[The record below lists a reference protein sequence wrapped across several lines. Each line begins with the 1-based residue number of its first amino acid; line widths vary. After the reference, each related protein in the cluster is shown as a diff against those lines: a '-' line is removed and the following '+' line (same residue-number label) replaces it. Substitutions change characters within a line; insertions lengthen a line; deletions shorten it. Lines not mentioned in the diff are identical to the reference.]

1 VRPVIA
7 LPVAALACATLLS
20 AGPGFAQAEYDKTDA
35 QRFIDFRGATVYYE
49 KALRLL
55 NTEDR
60 DGALDALVVCF
71 KQEPEHPGGRYLM
84 ARLLYA
90 EKEYTR
96 ALGEI
101 VLATSGHEK
110 TADLREKLQW
120 GRRHAIAERIKGKD
134 VAIFD
139 LTALL
144 PRLGPDER
152 IRTENKIR
160 QLQIERSVLQRE
172 LEDTNRGPLLVPAP
186 YSSLHGNILLRL
198 DRLPE
203 AVKQYEEALKA
214 EPGFGEAA
222 NNLASVYHSAGQH
235 KKALEVAIKAQ
246 KRGATLHPEL
256 VKSIEAALAEAKQTT
271 GP

>member
-1 VRPVIA
+1 VRPVTA
-7 LPVAALACATLLS
+7 FLVVALACATLLS
-20 AGPGFAQAEYDKTDA
+20 SGPGLSQAEYDKTDA
-35 QRFIDFRGATVYYE
+35 QRFSKFRSATVSYE
-49 KALRLL
+49 KALKLL
-55 NTEDR
+55 SKKDR
-60 DGALDALVVCF
+60 DGALKALAACF
-71 KQEPEHPGGRYLM
+71 EQEPEYPEGRFLM

-101 VLATSGHEK
+101 ILATSGHEK
-110 TADLREKLQW
+110 TADLREKMQW
-120 GRRHAIAERIKGKD
+120 DRRKAISERVRGKD
-134 VAIFD
+134 TAISEQ
-139 LTALL
+139 TGRMATL
-144 PRLGPDER
+144 PMDQRSMVEMEINRLQQE
-152 IRTENKIR
+152 KA
-160 QLQIERSVLQRE
+160 VLERE
-172 LEDTNRGPLLVPAP
+172 LEDTNRGPLLVPARF
-186 YSSLHGNILLRL
+186 SSLHGNILLRL

-235 KKALEVAIKAQ
+235 QKALDVATEAQ

-256 VKSIEAALAEAKQTT
+256 VKSIESALAKAKQPP